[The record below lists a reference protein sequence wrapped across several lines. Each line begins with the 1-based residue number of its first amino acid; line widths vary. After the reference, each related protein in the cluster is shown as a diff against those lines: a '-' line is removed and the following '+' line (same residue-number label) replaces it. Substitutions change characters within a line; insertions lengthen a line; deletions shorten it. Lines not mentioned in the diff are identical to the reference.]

1 MKTTEQSLSKNTI
14 TFWLVVVNLPL
25 IAISIYIHYLL
36 EQVGGTGNT
45 FLNNLGVWF
54 LVAFKLIGANLI
66 LATIFSEF
74 KIK

>member
-1 MKTTEQSLSKNTI
+1 MKEKEQSISYGTI

-36 EQVGGTGNT
+36 SQVGNAGNT
-45 FLNNLGVWF
+45 FLNNSGVWI
-54 LVAFKLIGANLI
+54 LMAFKLIGANLI
-66 LATIFSEF
+66 MATIFSEF

>member
-1 MKTTEQSLSKNTI
+1 MKTTEQTISKNAVA
-14 TFWLVVVNLPL
+14 FWLAVVNLPL
-25 IAISIYIHYLL
+25 IAISVYIHYLL
-36 EQVGGTGNT
+36 EQVGGAGNT
-45 FLNNLGVWF
+45 FLNNSGVWI